1 MEIRNNIRVGSGRT
15 VKPQEII
22 LLTADVNYTNIHL
35 SNGRKMMVATT
46 LKELERR
53 FLKYGTFFRTHKS
66 SLVNMSYI
74 LQCDAVRHEMFVH
87 MKNNCRVAVSRRKK
101 TAFIKR
107 WSLINS
113 HQCDACVEQQI

>member
-66 SLVNMSYI
+66 FLVNMSYI
-74 LQCDAVRHEMFVH
+74 LQCDAVRHEMFVQ

-101 TAFIKR
+101 TAFIQR